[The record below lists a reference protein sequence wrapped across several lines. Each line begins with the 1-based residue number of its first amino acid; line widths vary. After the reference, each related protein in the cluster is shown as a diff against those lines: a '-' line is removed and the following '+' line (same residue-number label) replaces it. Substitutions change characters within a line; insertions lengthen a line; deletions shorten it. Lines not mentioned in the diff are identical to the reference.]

1 MATAARRRPR
11 SAPQRWRG
19 TSDMHLPIVL
29 GELHR
34 GETLL
39 ASAYAHNATTHAD
52 EADVHHQCT
61 TFAMQAAQHAEQLR
75 PSILK
80 YGEVMPDQPDRLY
93 AELFTGERRGSAGM
107 LRDLRDLWLSA
118 SAIEMPCLL
127 AYQAAKAQRDN
138 ELLEL
143 AKSSREQ
150 VI

>member
-11 SAPQRWRG
+11 SAHRRWRG
-19 TSDMHLPIVL
+19 RPDMHLPIVL

-61 TFAMQAAQHAEQLR
+61 TFSNQAQEHAEKLR
-75 PSILK
+75 SAVAK

-93 AELFTGERRGSAGM
+93 AELFTG
-107 LRDLRDLWLSA
+107 
-118 SAIEMPCLL
+118 
-127 AYQAAKAQRDN
+127 
-138 ELLEL
+138 
-143 AKSSREQ
+143 
-150 VI
+150 